1 VALAREQTGLRVGE
15 TLKVIRGSNFGK
27 AMSGGDVKA
36 PPRRG
41 EGEPGGG
48 QAQEG
53 IGWRRRLN
61 PVAVATDPGEEQ
73 NPEGVT
79 QAGGAGRATV
89 GQRAGANDMRGTA
102 ADEAVRLH
110 RGENP

>member
-1 VALAREQTGLRVGE
+1 
-15 TLKVIRGSNFGK
+15 
-27 AMSGGDVKA
+27 VKA

-53 IGWRRRLN
+53 IGWWRRLN
-61 PVAVATDPGEEQ
+61 PGAAATDPGEEET
-73 NPEGVT
+73 PEGE
-79 QAGGAGRATV
+79 AKARGARRATV
-89 GQRAGANDMRGTA
+89 GQRAGANDTRGTA
-102 ADEAVRLH
+102 VDEAVRLH